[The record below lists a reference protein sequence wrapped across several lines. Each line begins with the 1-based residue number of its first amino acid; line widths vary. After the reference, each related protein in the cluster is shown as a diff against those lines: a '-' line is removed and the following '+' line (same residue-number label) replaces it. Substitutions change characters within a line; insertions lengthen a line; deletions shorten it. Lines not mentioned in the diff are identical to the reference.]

1 MAELLEIV
9 FVVFVAIIV
18 LSLVIIAGVLVIKYL
33 EHRKKSVDYV
43 QEGYLDL
50 IQFTKQSCPDNIY
63 GYFLERAVTK
73 TSEGRKLG
81 TILGHAELAIELKET
96 TVKKKSKDSKEVK
109 KTKIIEVIKR
119 HFITYR
125 PVEFDFNILN
135 PRSWRPQ
142 LRIAV
147 IEDSELP
154 EGLNGNVRWEA
165 ESTDWYKYYV
175 YSISDAKLS
184 RSVLATKISDDV
196 KLDFG
201 IKAWEEVGAI
211 ASRAADTDPA
221 LIKGIKSVSEFKPR
235 GKQL

>member
-1 MAELLEIV
+1 MADLIEIIFIV
-9 FVVFVAIIV
+9 FVAFIV
-18 LSLVIIAGVLVIKYL
+18 LSLVIIAGVLVLRYL
-33 EHRKKSVDYV
+33 EHRRKSKDYV

-50 IQFTKQSCPDNIY
+50 IQFTKENCPNNIY
-63 GYFLERAVTK
+63 GHHLERAVTK

-81 TILGHAELAIELKET
+81 TIIGHAELAIELKEIIKEIKGDEEIK
-96 TVKKKSKDSKEVK
+96 TVKVTE
-109 KTKIIEVIKR
+109 IIKR

-125 PVEFDFNILN
+125 PIEFDFNILN
-135 PRSWRPQ
+135 PKTWKPQ

-147 IEDSELP
+147 IPNSELP

-175 YSISDAKLS
+175 YSISDAKMS
-184 RSVLATKISDDV
+184 RDVLATKIADDV

-211 ASRAADTDPA
+211 ASRAADTDPS
-221 LIKGIKSVSEFKPR
+221 LIKSIKAVSEFKPR
-235 GKQL
+235 GKM

>member
-1 MAELLEIV
+1 MAELIEIV
-9 FVVFVAIIV
+9 LVIFIGIIV
-18 LSLVIIAGVLVIKYL
+18 FSLVIIAGVLVLKYL

-50 IQFTKQSCPDNIY
+50 IQFTKQSCPNNIY
-63 GYFLERAVTK
+63 GHFLERAVTK
-73 TSEGRKLG
+73 SSEGRKLG
-81 TILGHAELAIELKET
+81 TILGHAELAIELKNNLT
-96 TVKKKSKDSKEVK
+96 KKVTE
-109 KTKIIEVIKR
+109 IIKR

-125 PVEFDFNILN
+125 PIEFDFNILN
-135 PRSWRPQ
+135 PRTWKPQ

-147 IEDSELP
+147 VESKELP

-184 RSVLATKISDDV
+184 RDVLATKISDDV

-211 ASRAADTDPA
+211 ASRAADTDPS
-221 LIKGIKSVSEFKPR
+221 LIKSIKAVSEFKPR
-235 GKQL
+235 GKN

>member
-1 MAELLEIV
+1 
-9 FVVFVAIIV
+9 
-18 LSLVIIAGVLVIKYL
+18 
-33 EHRKKSVDYV
+33 
-43 QEGYLDL
+43 
-50 IQFTKQSCPDNIY
+50 
-63 GYFLERAVTK
+63 VTK
-73 TSEGRKLG
+73 SSEGRKLG
-81 TILGHAELAIELKET
+81 TILGHSELAIELKNSVT
-96 TVKKKSKDSKEVK
+96 KK
-109 KTKIIEVIKR
+109 INEVIKR

-135 PRSWRPQ
+135 PRSWNPQ

-147 IEDSELP
+147 IDNKELP

-184 RSVLATKISDDV
+184 RDVLATKISDDV

-201 IKAWEEVGAI
+201 LKAWEEVGAI

-221 LIKGIKSVSEFKPR
+221 LIKQIKGVSEFRPR
-235 GKQL
+235 AKQ

>member
-1 MAELLEIV
+1 MAELFEI
-9 FVVFVAIIV
+9 VAIIFIAVIV
-18 LSLVIIAGVLVIKYL
+18 LSVVIATGVLVLKYL

-50 IQFTKQSCPDNIY
+50 VQFTKQNCPDNIY
-63 GYFLERAVTK
+63 GHFLERAVTK

-96 TVKKKSKDSKEVK
+96 IVEKKTKDSKEVK

-125 PVEFDFNILN
+125 PVEFDWNLLN
-135 PRSWRPQ
+135 PRTWRPQ

-147 IEDSELP
+147 IASHELP

-175 YSISDAKLS
+175 YSISDPKVS
-184 RSVLATKISDDV
+184 REVLATKISDDV

-211 ASRAADTDPA
+211 ASRAADTDPS
-221 LIKGIKSVSEFKPR
+221 LIKSIKSVSEFKPR
-235 GKQL
+235 SKQ